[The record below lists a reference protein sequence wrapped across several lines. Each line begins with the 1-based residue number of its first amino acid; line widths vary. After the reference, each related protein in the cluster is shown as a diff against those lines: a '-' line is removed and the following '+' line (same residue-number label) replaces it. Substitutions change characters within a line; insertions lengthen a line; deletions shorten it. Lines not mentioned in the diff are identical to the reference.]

1 MKKRLL
7 IILLSFAVLAGCNR
21 PTPVLTEQ
29 EKEQIR
35 QDITTAFDGLAAGA
49 KSPDVNRYFDY
60 FNKDKFT
67 ALNADGTVTHSFE
80 EFKKSYLDQTKS
92 ISKYESLDFK
102 NVKIT
107 VIDKKTAILVNEYK
121 AKVILK
127 SSQSVEATGAGTQV
141 WSKAGSKWK
150 LVSVSSSAMP

>member
-1 MKKRLL
+1 MKLRLL
-7 IILLSFAVLAGCNR
+7 LLLFSITILAGCNR
-21 PTPVLTEQ
+21 PVAGLAEQ
-29 EKEQIR
+29 EREDIR
-35 QDITTAFDGLAAGA
+35 QEITTAFDGLAAGA
-49 KSPDVNRYFDY
+49 KSPDVNQYFDY

-67 ALNADGTVTHSFE
+67 ALNSDGTVTHSFE

-107 VIDKKTAILVNEYK
+107 VVDKKTAILVNEYK
-121 AKVILK
+121 AKVILN
-127 SSQSVEATGAGTQV
+127 SGQSVEATGAGTQV
-141 WSKAGSKWK
+141 WSKTDNKWK